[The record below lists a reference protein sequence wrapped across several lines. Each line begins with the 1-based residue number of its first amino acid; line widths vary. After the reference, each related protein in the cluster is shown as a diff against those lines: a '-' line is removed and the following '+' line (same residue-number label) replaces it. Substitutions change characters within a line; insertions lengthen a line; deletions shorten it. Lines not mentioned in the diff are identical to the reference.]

1 MKTQNERI
9 IDKKLLH
16 RGAKIYNQIQVK
28 HQEEKKNKENNIEN
42 NKKACVFDIYENHN
56 KKEKFIEIFHPKDET
71 INEKKRGKEFV
82 GNKLEMVNNNSNQN
96 KSNDS
101 KMKKPA
107 FLKKKRINTPNSDN
121 SGNKN
126 ENFNNEIS
134 GTIFIKSHDNKIDK
148 SDIIEILRKYGNI
161 SKIEMK
167 EPYIYFIE
175 FKNRISPYKAMKNKN
190 KFFYKGE
197 KLKVEYSKRQT
208 KYKNISIMNEKTKE
222 DIEIL
227 NEDDNKEKVIDII
240 AIKDDEEDKLT
251 YLEKKIKD
259 LEQEFKEIK
268 EERKKNERRI

>member
-9 IDKKLLH
+9 VDKKLLH

-42 NKKACVFDIYENHN
+42 N
-56 KKEKFIEIFHPKDET
+56 IFHPKDET
-71 INEKKRGKEFV
+71 INENKRGKEFV

-96 KSNDS
+96 KSNNS

-107 FLKKKRINTPNSDN
+107 FLKKKRINIPISDN

-134 GTIFIKSHDNKIDK
+134 RTIFVKCYDNKIDK

-222 DIEIL
+222 DIEIS

-240 AIKDDEEDKLT
+240 AIKDDEED

-268 EERKKNERRI
+268 EERKKNKRRI